1 MIDGYRRSVHMPQ
14 RPHFKLSFAGG
25 VLTLLTT
32 QTSISQSLVADESPN
47 SVTLCLTGGIIILAA
62 AGFGCWY
69 NYWRSSTHANKQR
82 VLNQLR
88 ALEKLALRVGRAEQT
103 LSLKCQ
109 YMSADTRADM
119 RQVLYAITTDTIRG
133 TAKLRRGQMLTDLQF
148 RKLMGQSDEFFDRLD
163 LAMSKVVTFE
173 QEEEDPPFL
182 MPARENPLPKPAP
195 QPRPVDPLV
204 SDLID
209 PELPAVIKMPDKP
222 RPKAANADASSAI
235 DSPAQVLSSVL
246 LGGAMLFPGDDGSV
260 GAGEMFRGEPQVAHE
275 P

>member
-1 MIDGYRRSVHMPQ
+1 MSH

-25 VLTLLTT
+25 LLTLLAT
-32 QTSISQSLVADESPN
+32 QSSFSQSVVPEESAHNLPVLV
-47 SVTLCLTGGIIILAA
+47 TGGILLLA
-62 AGFGCWY
+62 GVSCYGCWY
-69 NYWRSSTHANKQR
+69 NFWRRTKQANKQR

-88 ALEKLALRVGRAEQT
+88 ALENLALRVGRAEQT

-148 RKLMGQSDEFFDRLD
+148 RKLMGQSDDFFDRLD

-173 QEEEDPPFL
+173 QEKEDPPFL

-209 PELPAVIKMPDKP
+209 PELPAVIKMPEKP

-260 GAGEMFRGEPQVAHE
+260 GAGEMFRGEPQAAHE